1 MLKIGITGGIGSG
14 KTTACKIFDLLGVK
28 VYYAD
33 NRGKYLLQYN
43 SKVIEKVKYLFGEEI
58 YDDSGTINRPK
69 LAGIVFKDKE
79 KLKALE
85 AIIHPAV
92 KDDYENWVLENK
104 HEPYLLKEA
113 ALLFEAG
120 SYKDLDKII
129 VITAPKEIR
138 AARVVKRDS
147 TSLQSVM
154 ERMEHQWPEE
164 KKAEMAD
171 FILKNDNESLL
182 IPQIIELHKKLVLS
196 NE

>member
-14 KTTACKIFDLLGVK
+14 KTTVCRIFELLGAK

-33 NRGKYLLQYN
+33 LSGKYLLQHN
-43 SKVIEKVKYLFGEEI
+43 PSVIEKIKKLFGNDI
-58 YDDSGTINRPK
+58 YDVKGNLDRGK

-85 AIIHPAV
+85 AIVHPAV
-92 KDDYENWVLENK
+92 KQDFEDWLTENK
-104 HEPYLLKEA
+104 KETFILKEA

-129 VITAPKEIR
+129 VVAAPQEIR

-147 TSLQSVM
+147 TSLQSVL
-154 ERMEHQWPEE
+154 ERMENQWPEE
-164 KKAEMAD
+164 KKIEMAD
-171 FILKNDNESLL
+171 FILHNDNKQLL
-182 IPQIIELHKKLVLS
+182 IPQIIELHKKLIIGI
-196 NE
+196 